1 MREKFNQFMQGR
13 YGYDD
18 LNRFLSKVFFVALIL
33 SLIGTFA
40 GGWIPGIAVVSRV
53 LYWIALVCLAYC
65 YFRMF
70 SRNIY
75 KRSEENNRFLQRTE
89 GVRSFFRNKKKY
101 HGTEKILP
109 YLFLPRMHTE
119 NKNYLR
125 IRKDRSTLS
134 EMWKNIYK
142 KELRCSGIL
151 LSINQK

>member
-65 YFRMF
+65 YFHMF

-89 GVRSFFRNKKKY
+89 GVRSFFRNKKNIMEQRKY
-101 HGTEKILP
+101 YHIYTCPGCRQKI
-109 YLFLPRMHTE
+109 
-119 NKNYLR
+119 R
-125 IRKDRSTLS
+125 IPKGKGKIEVRCPKCGKTFIKRS
-134 EMWKNIYK
+134 
-142 KELRCSGIL
+142 
-151 LSINQK
+151 

>member
-1 MREKFNQFMQGR
+1 MQGR

-70 SRNIY
+70 SRNIQKRYAENQKYLQMTAGIRRKWATWKRDMTARKTHHIY
-75 KRSEENNRFLQRTE
+75 KVQ
-89 GVRSFFRNKKKY
+89 
-101 HGTEKILP
+101 
-109 YLFLPRMHTE
+109 LFLYSEIAR
-119 NKNYLR
+119 YLYC
-125 IRKDRSTLS
+125 
-134 EMWKNIYK
+134 YK
-142 KELRCSGIL
+142 L
-151 LSINQK
+151 L